1 MDRPL
6 STRLQRVAPSA
17 TLAVTEKARQLRKA
31 GVDVI
36 ALAAGEP
43 DFDTPQHVK
52 DAAAAALARGE
63 TKYGPTPGCDAL
75 RQAICDYLAR
85 YSNLTYRPS
94 QICVTVG
101 AKDALYELFQTI
113 LDPGDEVI
121 IPAPYWVSYPDQVV
135 LAEGRP
141 VIAPAAV
148 ENDFK
153 LTPRDVERALT
164 NRTRALVLNSPS
176 NPTGAVYSRA
186 ELEALAGALRGTSV
200 LVVSDEIYHRL
211 VFGDAVCTSTAA
223 IAELADRTVTVNG
236 VSKTYAMTGWRLG
249 YLAGPQSVIDGVVRL
264 QGQTNSGVATFV
276 QYAAVAALTGDQSC
290 VERMRSA
297 YARRAE
303 RAFAA
308 LNAIPGVVCPRPQ
321 GAFYCFPDVSATFPR
336 LGVRD
341 ADEFTSSLLER
352 AHVALVSGSA
362 FGAPAH
368 VRISIA
374 AADEQIEEGLRRI
387 ATFLK

>member
-17 TLAVTEKARQLRKA
+17 TLAVAEISRQLRKA
-31 GVDVI
+31 GVDVV

-52 DAAAAALARGE
+52 DAAGESLKRGE

-85 YSNLTYRPS
+85 YSNVTYQPS

-101 AKDALYELFQTI
+101 AKDALYELFQSI

-121 IPAPYWVSYPDQVV
+121 IPVPYWVSYPDQVA
-135 LAEGRP
+135 LADGRA
-141 VIAPAAV
+141 VFAHGAP

-153 LTPRDVERALT
+153 LTAADLKRALT
-164 NRTRALVLNSPS
+164 PRTRALVLNSPS
-176 NPTGAVYSRA
+176 NPTGAVYSRD
-186 ELEALAGALRGTSV
+186 ELAALGEALRGTNV

-211 VFGDAVCTSTAA
+211 VYGGVQCTSAAA
-223 IAELADRTVTVNG
+223 IPDLAERTITVNG

-249 YLAGPQSVIDGVVRL
+249 YLAGPQAIIDGVVRL

-276 QYAAVAALTGDQSC
+276 QHAAVAALTGDQAC
-290 VERMRSA
+290 VENMRGA

-303 RAFAA
+303 RAWTA
-308 LNAIPGVVCPRPQ
+308 LNAMPGVRCLRPQ
-321 GAFYCFPDVSATFPR
+321 GAFYCFPDVSGTFAR

-341 ADEFTSSLLER
+341 GDEFTSALLER
-352 AHVALVSGSA
+352 AHVALVSGAA

-368 VRISIA
+368 VRLSIA
-374 AADEQIEEGLRRI
+374 ASDQQIAEGLRRI
-387 ATFLK
+387 AKFLA